1 MDLPSKPRPGRRRFT
16 AALATALA
24 AALLLPAAGRAA
36 REDLTQSRVEAAY
49 LFKFASFITW
59 PDAAFD
65 SPSSPIVVGVHGDDA
80 LVRELEAVAA
90 GKRVQGRPLQVRQ
103 VVPGGAVA
111 GLHML
116 FVGAQAAGGVGE
128 VLEAVAGQPVLTVS
142 DDPAV
147 HARGTMVNFV
157 VVDQRVRFDVAL
169 PPVRRSGLHVSAL
182 MLTAARDVARSGN

>member
-1 MDLPSKPRPGRRRFT
+1 MDLPSRVVQGRRRF
-16 AALATALA
+16 AATLAAALA
-24 AALLLPAAGRAA
+24 AALLLPAPGRAA
-36 REDLTQSRVEAAY
+36 REDLTQSRIEAVY

-59 PDAAFD
+59 PESVFD
-65 SPSSPIVVGVHGDDA
+65 SPSSPIVVGVHGDEA
-80 LVRELEAVAA
+80 LARELGAVAA

-103 VVPGGAVA
+103 VLPDGPVD

-116 FVGAQAAGGVGE
+116 FVGAQSPGGVAQ

-142 DDPAV
+142 DDPEM

-169 PPVRRSGLHVSAL
+169 HPVRRSGLHVSAL
-182 MLTAARDVARSGN
+182 MLTAARDVARSGS